1 MTKTREFWVEITRVG
16 SVESFAHSPWPE
28 DEPLARSDNRII
40 KVREVRPELD
50 TAIEDLVDA
59 LKCALDDM
67 QHCRVNK
74 CVPTMDE
81 CNNLKFAITAYR
93 KAMGEGA

>member
-1 MTKTREFWVEITRVG
+1 MTKTREFWIDPEG
-16 SVESFAHSPWPE
+16 HESWNGFEPYPYGNTE
-28 DEPLARSDNRII
+28 DVI